1 MKTKIVI
8 LMLITLAFVM
18 LLPVPSFAYSVN
30 TIPEGEHVTDRL
42 NIPSDSDFSE
52 AEAALVAAENS
63 CGAKIRAVVYS
74 GGYYDYSDYIYE
86 SEESFDSLIL
96 LVIKWDK
103 GENTFY
109 YYLDTYGDAE
119 YSITDTE
126 VDRILD
132 NPEVYDNIKSG
143 NLNDGIVAYA
153 ALAAKAYSGRL
164 RPSFVKVLAISL
176 VIAAIT
182 AVAVSLSV
190 FLSYRKKL
198 HSESYPLERY
208 AALNLR
214 VERDSF
220 ITKFVTRVRI
230 KTSSGS
236 GGRSGGGR
244 SGGGGSRRG
253 GR

>member
-1 MKTKIVI
+1 MKTKVVI
-8 LMLITLAFVM
+8 LILTALILSM
-18 LLPVPSFAYSVN
+18 LLCIPSFAYSVN
-30 TIPEGEHVTDRL
+30 TIPKGEHITDRTDTL
-42 NIPSDSDFSE
+42 SDAE
-52 AEAALVAAENS
+52 RVELEAALAEAENS
-63 CGAKIRAVVYS
+63 CGAKVRAVVYS
-74 GGYYDYSDYIYE
+74 GGYYDYSDYIDE

-96 LVIKWDK
+96 LVREWDE
-103 GENTFY
+103 GEDTFY
-109 YYLDTYGDAE
+109 YYLDTYGEAE

-143 NLNDGIVAYA
+143 NLKDGILAYA
-153 ALAAKAYSGRL
+153 SLAAKAYSGRL

-208 AALNLR
+208 ATLNLR